1 MDGCTQLR
9 HEQYLRPKD
18 IINRKSTE
26 KFVS

>member
-9 HEQYLRPKD
+9 HEQYLHPQD

-26 KFVS
+26 NFVS